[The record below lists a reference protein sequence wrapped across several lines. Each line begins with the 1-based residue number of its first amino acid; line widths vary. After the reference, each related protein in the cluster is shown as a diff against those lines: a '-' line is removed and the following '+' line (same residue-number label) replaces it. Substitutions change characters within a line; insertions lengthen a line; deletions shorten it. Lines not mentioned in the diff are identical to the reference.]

1 MNYLVNEKL
10 QAGIPRSKNKA
21 IFNINKV
28 SKDVFMPWREKK
40 IISINP
46 NLQAQWWKDRLHKN
60 IALESASRHEL
71 LLGRSFA

>member
-10 QAGIPRSKNKA
+10 QVGIPRSKNKA

-40 IISINP
+40 LLSINP
-46 NLQAQWWKDRLHKN
+46 NLQAQ
-60 IALESASRHEL
+60 
-71 LLGRSFA
+71 